1 MERHIS
7 PERLEEM
14 KALAGKSWLTQTYK
28 GADPSGTVEIPL
40 SEFGAVYRAFGEAV
54 HELER
59 LYGSE

>member
-1 MERHIS
+1 
-7 PERLEEM
+7 M

-28 GADPSGTVEIPL
+28 GSDPSGTVEIPL

>member
-7 PERLEEM
+7 AERLQEM

-28 GADPSGTVEIPL
+28 GPDPSGTVEIPL
-40 SEFGAVYRAFGEAV
+40 SEFGAVYSAFVEAV

-59 LYGSE
+59 LYATE